1 MMFAAKLL
9 TFCFVCLKFPVI
21 CKLYFTNV
29 WSKVLVLVAKY
40 SWPLCEVLISLIN
53 FVMALTGFNICVF
66 LLHLVLDESVDIC
79 VKCVILW
86 SVRQHCYDPVHM
98 TSSLSSLS
106 VGVTHVCWGHPCLSG
121 SPMSVGATQP
131 LAASYTSFHGS
142 TRKFSVR
149 VLSLSLS
156 QSNHKAVVLFRLM
169 QHVWRQTTS

>member
-40 SWPLCEVLISLIN
+40 SLPLCEVLISLIN

-106 VGVTHVCWGHPCLSG
+106 VG
-121 SPMSVGATQP
+121 SPMSVGVTQP
-131 LAASYTSFHGS
+131 LAASYTSFQGS

-149 VLSLSLS
+149 VLTLSRS

-169 QHVWRQTTS
+169 QHV